1 MPLRTFTPCCR
12 FQLYY
17 EALPAV
23 SGNLFFNWSDDD
35 CRILDALQWFRPAQA
50 SAARLFR
57 QIFDGVLSPI
67 FGSEEGVFGSVTF
80 DDVLRLYSIVSSRS
94 FGCGRECDLI
104 PVFDLVNGISCG
116 AASCHLCYPAYAL
129 LPLQVLETLR
139 DIRCGEEILLE
150 YAELPAHLFLMQYD
164 FLPLHPAYVLSNL
177 ENETLLHSAA
187 FIDRLTQWRYP
198 TNAALRQQLK
208 DHVLT
213 RMPAPFAPLGLNFEE
228 CDVASMIKACN
239 TRSTRADLRWC
250 SADCQR

>member
-1 MPLRTFTPCCR
+1 MVQAC
-12 FQLYY
+12 
-17 EALPAV
+17 EI
-23 SGNLFFNWSDDD
+23 S
-35 CRILDALQWFRPAQA
+35 AQA

-57 QIFDGVLSPI
+57 QIFDSVLSPI
-67 FGSEEGVFGSVTF
+67 FGSDEGVFGSVTF

-94 FGCGRECDLI
+94 FGSGHECDLI

-116 AASCHLCYPAYAL
+116 AASCHLNNTYAL

-177 ENETLLHSAA
+177 ENATLLHSAA
-187 FIDRLTQWRYP
+187 FIDRLTQWRHP

-208 DHVLT
+208 DHVIT
-213 RMPAPFAPLGLNFEE
+213 RMGMPAPFAPLGLNFEE
-228 CDVASMIKACN
+228 CDVALMRKACN
-239 TRSTRADLRWC
+239 TRSTRVDLRWC